1 MYIYYKSLIIFS
13 QALLLCQ
20 VRTLATLVIERIA
33 NREYKYIDDDYYM
46 GEYIC
51 YSTIKVQYVY
61 KKGIKNYEK
70 NYLHIKTT
78 VTINLSF
85 KIQSPEW
92 IKRTRNLDSVVW

>member
-1 MYIYYKSLIIFS
+1 MITTVIRADLCNSLLFYF
-13 QALLLCQ
+13 
-20 VRTLATLVIERIA
+20 T
-33 NREYKYIDDDYYM
+33 
-46 GEYIC
+46 
-51 YSTIKVQYVY
+51 